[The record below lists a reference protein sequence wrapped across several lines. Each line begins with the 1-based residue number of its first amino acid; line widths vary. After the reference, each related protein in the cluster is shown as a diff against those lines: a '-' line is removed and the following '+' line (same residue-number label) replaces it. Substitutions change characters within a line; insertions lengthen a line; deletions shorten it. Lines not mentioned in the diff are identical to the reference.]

1 LLADEFRYLFNI
13 FLSDSHLVQHGYL
26 NEAPIRQFLG
36 EHLSRK
42 VDHGNRLWLLCNA
55 EIWYRMAVEG
65 WSKDQMKD
73 LLGSFEQSGE
83 KNYAHA

>member
-1 LLADEFRYLFNI
+1 
-13 FLSDSHLVQHGYL
+13 
-26 NEAPIRQFLG
+26 
-36 EHLSRK
+36 
-42 VDHGNRLWLLCNA
+42 
-55 EIWYRMAVEG
+55 MAVEG